1 MKLISA
7 IIKPHKVKDVRAALA
22 EIGVKGMTVAEV
34 RGTGNQ
40 KGATQSYR
48 SATIQSDFNLRE
60 KIDVVVDDVVLDR
73 VIDTMVAAA
82 RTGELGQG
90 RVGDGKIFVFNVAEA
105 VRIRTNERGADA
117 VESLPTVLAGSKQ
130 AA

>member
-1 MKLISA
+1 MKLVSA

-40 KGATQSYR
+40 KGATESYR

-60 KIDVVVDDVVLDR
+60 KIDVVVDDTVLDR
-73 VIDTMVAAA
+73 VIDTIVAAA
-82 RTGELGQG
+82 RSGDLGQG
-90 RVGDGKIFVFNVAEA
+90 RVGDGKIFVYNVAEA
-105 VRIRTNERGADA
+105 VRIRTNERGLDA

>member
-73 VIDTMVAAA
+73 VIDTIVAAA

>member
-1 MKLISA
+1 MKLVSA

-40 KGATQSYR
+40 KGATESYR
-48 SATIQSDFNLRE
+48 SATIESDFSLRE
-60 KIDVVVDDVVLDR
+60 KIDVVVDDAVLDR
-73 VIDTMVAAA
+73 VIDTIVAAA
-82 RTGELGQG
+82 RSGDLGQG
-90 RVGDGKIFVFNVAEA
+90 RVGDGKIFVYNVAEA
-105 VRIRTNERGADA
+105 VRIRTNERGVDA
-117 VESLPTVLAGSKQ
+117 VEALPTILATSKH

>member
-60 KIDVVVDDVVLDR
+60 KIDAVVDDVVLDR
-73 VIDTMVAAA
+73 VIDTIVAAA